1 MSITEHAILHRRNVV
16 KHRAK
21 RGETVPSIE
30 FVEHI
35 FVSELTAEYIE
46 RTVGGTFIHGDLKM
60 ILWGVEKLE
69 PMDEIELNGDYLKTR
84 QGDIQGEMYEL
95 IKILKNY
102 QRQSNW
108 ISYQLRRKQSK

>member
-16 KHRAK
+16 KYKAK
-21 RGETVPSIE
+21 RGETTPTIE

-35 FVSELTAEYIE
+35 FVSELVAESVN
-46 RTVGGTFIHGDLKM
+46 RTVAGTFIHGDLKM
-60 ILWGVEKLE
+60 IIWGVEKLS
-69 PMDEIELNGDYLKTR
+69 PMDEIELNGTYLETMAGNIL
-84 QGDIQGEMYEL
+84 GDMYEI
-95 IKILKNY
+95 IKILKDY